1 MYEYHNNFDSNI
13 PQGKCFLPKQIYS
26 AVSYA
31 SISFTN
37 FLIELLFFTFCLKNK
52 SKSEFL

>member
-13 PQGKCFLPKQIYS
+13 PQGKCFQHKQIHS

-37 FLIELLFFTFCLKNK
+37 FLIELLFFTFCLKIK
-52 SKSEFL
+52 SKSEFF